1 MKTKILTVVL
11 IIGCIS
17 LAILFQVNYNK
28 ISQDKSDKANDIQIT
43 YDLFKNSFH
52 SAAVSYENKDL
63 ENAWISYGEAKYLAS
78 QVVKN
83 IRPLLGEKEQ
93 CDLDSILYHIS
104 SRWWAARE
112 NWSSYSAETS
122 EYLWKVDSWF
132 QKEEHSSPFSLEMYN
147 FQSYLSEETEE

>member
-93 CDLDSILYHIS
+93 CDLDRILYHLSLIHIS
-104 SRWWAARE
+104 GREDGLRRWGLSGLRLQIERSGFSFSASRPP
-112 NWSSYSAETS
+112 
-122 EYLWKVDSWF
+122 DS
-132 QKEEHSSPFSLEMYN
+132 LLY
-147 FQSYLSEETEE
+147 